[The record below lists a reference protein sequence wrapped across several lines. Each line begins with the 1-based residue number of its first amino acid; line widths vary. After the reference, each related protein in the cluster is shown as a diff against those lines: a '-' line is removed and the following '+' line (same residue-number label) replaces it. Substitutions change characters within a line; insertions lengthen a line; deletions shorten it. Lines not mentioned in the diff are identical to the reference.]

1 MPGRENNAPANLVMS
16 IPTSKPSPP
25 SPNPLASQLRLFQR
39 LAAGLTAALL
49 VGAGAFFY
57 VRHLGQPVTIFV
69 NGKPA
74 ATVANRATANSLI
87 AAAEQAK
94 VGTAYATD
102 DAKRM
107 QSIVMLPA
115 AANTPQETDS
125 AVKSKLAVL
134 LTLHLKAF
142 VILVNGHPSVAL
154 PTPDAATDTL
164 RIVKDHWAKLPPT
177 AELEGEPQIVEEI
190 AIEKRVVDT
199 SLIRQDAASA
209 APYFWT
215 PPPLKSYKVQRGDIG
230 SRIARRNHISLTD
243 LITAN
248 PNVNINR
255 LKQGNV
261 LNVRKMP
268 RLLTVRVRKTMT
280 TEEPVHPN
288 APAEQAGRQR
298 VTYVVTYLNGQE
310 TRREAKEVTLL
321 EKPLTRM
328 DL

>member
-1 MPGRENNAPANLVMS
+1 MS
-16 IPTSKPSPP
+16 IPTPQPSSPP
-25 SPNPLASQLRLFQR
+25 QNPLTSQLRLFQR
-39 LAAGLTAALL
+39 LAAILAAALL

-57 VRHLGQPVTIFV
+57 IRHLGQPVTIFV
-69 NGKPA
+69 SGKA
-74 ATVANRATANSLI
+74 VATVANRASANALI
-87 AAAEQAK
+87 ASAEQVK
-94 VGTAYATD
+94 VGAAYASD
-102 DAKRM
+102 DPKRM
-107 QSIVMLPA
+107 QSITLLPA
-115 AANTPQETDS
+115 AANAPQETDV
-125 AVKSKLAVL
+125 AVKSKLAAL

-142 VILVNGHPSVAL
+142 VILVNGHPSLAL
-154 PTPDAATDTL
+154 PTPDAATETL
-164 RIVKDHWAKLPPT
+164 RLVKNHWAQQLP
-177 AELEGEPQIVEEI
+177 AYDLEGEPQIVEDI
-190 AIEKRVVDT
+190 AIEKRSVDT
-199 SLIRQDAASA
+199 GLTRQNAASA

-215 PPPLKSYKVQRGDIG
+215 PPPIKSYKVQPGDIG
-230 SRIARRNHISLTD
+230 SRIAHRNHISLAD

-280 TEEPVHPN
+280 TEEPVHPG
-288 APAEQAGRQR
+288 APAAQAGRQR

-310 TRREAKEVTLL
+310 THREAKEVTLL

>member
-1 MPGRENNAPANLVMS
+1 MSTPIPQPSAPHQ
-16 IPTSKPSPP
+16 
-25 SPNPLASQLRLFQR
+25 NPLASQVRLFQR
-39 LAAGLTAALL
+39 IAAVLAGALL
-49 VGAGAFFY
+49 VGIGAFIY
-57 VRHLGQPVTIFV
+57 IRHLGQPVTIFV
-69 NGKPA
+69 GGKA
-74 ATVANRATANSLI
+74 VATVANRASANALI
-87 AAAEQAK
+87 AASEQTK
-94 VGTAYATD
+94 VGAAYASND
-102 DAKRM
+102 LKRM
-107 QSIVMLPA
+107 QSIVLLPA
-115 AANTPQETDS
+115 SANTPQETDA
-125 AVKSKLAVL
+125 AVKSKLAAL

-164 RIVKDHWAKLPPT
+164 RIVKDHWAKLPP
-177 AELEGEPQIVEEI
+177 AADLDGEPQIVEEI
-190 AIEKRVVDT
+190 AIEKRAVDT
-199 SLIRQDAASA
+199 SLTRQDAASA

-215 PPPLKSYKVQRGDIG
+215 PPPIKSYKVQPGDIG
-230 SRIARRNHISLTD
+230 SRIAHRNHISLAD

-255 LKQGNV
+255 LRQGNV

-280 TEEPVHPN
+280 VEEPVHPG
-288 APAEQAGRQR
+288 APAAQAGRQR

-310 TRREAKEVTLL
+310 THREAKEVTLL